1 MSHKSK
7 YATTKLGNKK
17 IQKVLTEGVLS
28 EEKYLLFTLNILLPG
43 TPCASSPCFNG
54 ATCRN
59 EGSSYTCECADG
71 YIGDRCNIRGQSV
84 LEYSSASNTI

>member
-7 YATTKLGNKK
+7 YATTKLGN
-17 IQKVLTEGVLS
+17 QGVLS

-59 EGSSYTCECADG
+59 EDSSYTCECADG

-84 LEYSSASNTI
+84 REYSSASNTI